1 MDGKFILLCLLSL
14 ISLRMSLPV
23 FVYCWD
29 KQIPVWLVASL
40 STSLLNKTCAPHAAA
55 LCCLQIYSPFFFLA
69 DVSQFICCLLSPPA
83 PPPQW
88 VSLPL
93 VSLSFLLPASS
104 LLHLITLAF
113 PGNRHWTK
121 QFPLSCS
128 NCEWLTALSTLPKRS
143 RQHLP
148 PSFQSVQYRQKKQKK
163 CARARCCLCR
173 YPPH

>member
-113 PGNRHWTK
+113 PGNRHRTV
-121 QFPLSCS
+121 SG
-128 NCEWLTALSTLPKRS
+128 WLRWARSQSALGNTSPHPFSLYSTGRRS
-143 RQHLP
+143 RR
-148 PSFQSVQYRQKKQKK
+148 SVQEH
-163 CARARCCLCR
+163 AVVFAAT
-173 YPPH
+173 HHISI